1 MDSLS
6 KGKITK
12 NIEEKICTLLF
23 CKEPV
28 IKVVIKLVQQQANGV
43 NCAVFAIAYVTS
55 LVFGENPS
63 LCSYNVP
70 LMSQHLVNCL
80 EKEMMNPFPK
90 QDSTKRVLKCKK
102 KKSAVTHYLLFMLF
116 SMSLWKRKSNDWVY
130 EILYCSCLSVCQ
142 YKRENPM
149 VECMRCYEWF
159 RQKCEK
165 ILRKMFTNKTV
176 NFFCKAYC

>member
-1 MDSLS
+1 MDSLF

-102 KKSAVTHYLLFMLF
+102 KIINRYSLFIIH
-116 SMSLWKRKSNDWVY
+116 V
-130 EILYCSCLSVCQ
+130 VQ
-142 YKRENPM
+142 YVIMK
-149 VECMRCYEWF
+149 
-159 RQKCEK
+159 EK
-165 ILRKMFTNKTV
+165 IQ
-176 NFFCKAYC
+176 